1 MVRPGAL
8 GVHSLGRSMLF
19 MGTFSGVANDL
30 ADSVDYELNAIE
42 YLRAT
47 LFEQSESPLGGVSVT
62 LGD

>member
-1 MVRPGAL
+1 
-8 GVHSLGRSMLF
+8 MLF